1 MILMDL
7 RKLRTFFLLTVQL
20 GVWWRCNDQ
29 TFNFIQ
35 AFPLPGPFSTIELG
49 EAGCSGGILG
59 VIKWDPILGGMVI
72 LIDFL

>member
-7 RKLRTFFLLTVQL
+7 RKLRTFFFVDSATRSLMTVQ
-20 GVWWRCNDQ
+20 RM
-29 TFNFIQ
+29 FNFIQ

-72 LIDFL
+72 LIDFP